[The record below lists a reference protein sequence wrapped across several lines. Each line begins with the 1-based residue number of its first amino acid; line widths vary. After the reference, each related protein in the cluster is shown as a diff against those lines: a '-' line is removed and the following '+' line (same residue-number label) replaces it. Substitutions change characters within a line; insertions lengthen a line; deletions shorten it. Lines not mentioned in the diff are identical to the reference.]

1 MHGKYVFSF
10 LFRSTAPARAGQAT
24 GAEAPQHDCNA
35 QDFSKN
41 V

>member
-1 MHGKYVFSF
+1 MYVKYFFSF
-10 LFRSTAPARAGQAT
+10 LFRPTAPARGGQAT